1 MYRIHVHSHKSAYAA
16 FFLKT
21 IEQYCSYDAFP
32 VNYSER
38 VVSIKRCRLQL
49 ISDKTRP
56 VALSQSR
63 HIERL
68 VLPRRDDLDKH
79 LLIHTCHVNAWTTQE
94 ETFLHQTE
102 SRQKTDQNQCR
113 QHWLPLQAM
122 LG

>member
-1 MYRIHVHSHKSAYAA
+1 MHLVGVAAVVSVCARSNSSLHIHSHKSAHAA
-16 FFLKT
+16 FFYNLVH
-21 IEQYCSYDAFP
+21 DAFP

-38 VVSIKRCRLQL
+38 VLSIKRCRLQL

-79 LLIHTCHVNAWTTQE
+79 LLVHTIMPMHG
-94 ETFLHQTE
+94 LHKWRHFCT
-102 SRQKTDQNQCR
+102 
-113 QHWLPLQAM
+113 
-122 LG
+122 